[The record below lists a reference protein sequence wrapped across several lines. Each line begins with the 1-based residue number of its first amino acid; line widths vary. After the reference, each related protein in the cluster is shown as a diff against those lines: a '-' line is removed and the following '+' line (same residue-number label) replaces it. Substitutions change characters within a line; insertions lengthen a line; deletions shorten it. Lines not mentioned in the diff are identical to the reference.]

1 MPTLDLAST
10 KKSKSIKAAEAF
22 DDLPLD
28 QKIST
33 YELITESLR
42 KDLER
47 EKANLSQKRTD
58 VEELLELIRK

>member
-1 MPTLDLAST
+1 MPTPDLIST
-10 KKSKSIKAAEAF
+10 KKYKSIKAAEAF

-58 VEELLELIRK
+58 VEEMLELIKK